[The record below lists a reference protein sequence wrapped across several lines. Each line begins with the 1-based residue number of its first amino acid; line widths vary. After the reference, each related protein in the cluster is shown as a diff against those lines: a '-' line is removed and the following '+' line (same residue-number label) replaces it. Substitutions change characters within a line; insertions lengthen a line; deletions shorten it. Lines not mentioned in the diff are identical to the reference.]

1 MFLFNIRYYRLFI
14 FLLLNYIFICSKMSG
29 EEPIIRDNVSDFSDN
44 DQEHDVH
51 ECKEPSNQSQC
62 ESSSYFETF
71 NSQLSEDL

>member
-1 MFLFNIRYYRLFI
+1 
-14 FLLLNYIFICSKMSG
+14 MSG